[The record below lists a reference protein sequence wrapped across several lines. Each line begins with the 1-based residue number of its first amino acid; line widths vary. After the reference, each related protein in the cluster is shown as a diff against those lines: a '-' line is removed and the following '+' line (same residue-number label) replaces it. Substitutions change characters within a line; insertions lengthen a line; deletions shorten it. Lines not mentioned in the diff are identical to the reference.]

1 MVMRLLKH
9 LIRKFAGPALLAIG
23 VKSFIVA
30 LLAIIAIEVNILPS
44 HLHILNITIK
54 DIAWAYLAISIIQI
68 GIGIILLLLL
78 SYNHRRNKT
87 NNK

>member
-1 MVMRLLKH
+1 MAMRLVKY

-30 LLAIIAIEVNILPS
+30 LLAIVAVEVNILPS
-44 HLHILNITIK
+44 HLHIFNITIK

-68 GIGIILLLLL
+68 GIGVIL
-78 SYNHRRNKT
+78 YYTNRNKGY
-87 NNK
+87 K

>member
-9 LIRKFAGPALLAIG
+9 LIRKFAGPAFLAIG

-68 GIGIILLLLL
+68 GIGIILLLL